1 MSKPSRD
8 AGPSSVPVRRIGVA
22 LAIGIAV
29 AGCAPDA
36 LTNRDATGFNAYLQ
50 TVATSCRPLM
60 IGSNDVGE
68 WLRYPNSS
76 DPNYLYFLDMTSRL
90 YYGTVQ
96 RDAYR
101 DGITGFLGPGTSN
114 ATSFACIFR
123 NLPAVQTGAPRG

>member
-8 AGPSSVPVRRIGVA
+8 PSLFGVQVRRIGLA
-22 LAIGIAV
+22 LAIGIATS
-29 AGCAPDA
+29 GCAPDA
-36 LTNRDATGFNAYLQ
+36 LNNREATGFNAYLQ
-50 TVATSCRPLM
+50 TLATSCRPLM
-60 IGSNDVGE
+60 IGSNDIGE
-68 WLRYPNSS
+68 WLRYSNSS

-101 DGITGFLGPGTSN
+101 EGITGFLGPGTSN

-123 NLPAVQTGAPRG
+123 NLPAVQTGAPPG